1 MDTIF
6 SAAGLRGVQRQI
18 IYCLARG
25 KKLKL
30 IFCLVLFIWAWIKC
44 PSQIIAVTN
53 STVVI
58 ASPLPAYVI
67 LPHPIFLSYETLSRA
82 PIRVTASPVLK
93 FRPKQEPLVS
103 TSPPSLH
110 LKSAYYFVGSP
121 TRTLVNDNTTFLP
134 CPSMIIK
141 PTGFCPLI
149 TRCHLTSSDNGKQT
163 LAFML
168 PCSSH

>member
-1 MDTIF
+1 MDKIF
-6 SAAGLRGVQRQI
+6 SAAGLRGVQSQI

-25 KKLKL
+25 NKLEF
-30 IFCLVLFIWAWIKC
+30 IFCLALIILAWIKR
-44 PSQIIAVTN
+44 PSQITAVTN

-58 ASPLPAYVI
+58 SSPLPAYVV
-67 LPHPIFLSYETLSRA
+67 LPHPMFLSYETLSRA

-93 FRPKQEPLVS
+93 FRPKQEPLFS
-103 TSPPSLH
+103 TAPSSLH

-134 CPSMIIK
+134 CPSIIIK
-141 PTGFCPLI
+141 PTGSCHLI
-149 TRCHLTSSDNGKQT
+149 TCCHLTSSDNGKQN
-163 LAFML
+163 LAFIL